1 MLNTQF
7 RRGKGV
13 KEINNAIICETY
25 AYVIVACINVK
36 QKCSKSKLLVY
47 TDVVLCVKGLCGFKE
62 YMYV

>member
-1 MLNTQF
+1 MLNTHF

-36 QKCSKSKLLVY
+36 QKCSKSKHLVY
-47 TDVVLCVKGLCGFKE
+47 TVRCFVCERAVW
-62 YMYV
+62 V